1 MVSWKWIK
9 HPLGANHSE
18 RHPYQ
23 IPVNPSILDWES
35 KFQAVHAGFGEAL
48 QDGPAETIQCFN
60 YLQLFDSLETFQ
72 IPGGKSSRNILDVDQ
87 THSSDCCLGL
97 LIGSYFLIAYIYIYS
112 YIFYAHYHRC
122 SKRFRHA
129 YYLV

>member
-23 IPVNPSILDWES
+23 ISVNPSILDWES

-87 THSSDCCLGL
+87 TH
-97 LIGSYFLIAYIYIYS
+97 
-112 YIFYAHYHRC
+112 
-122 SKRFRHA
+122 
-129 YYLV
+129 